1 MSGGTGLSAAA
12 LTLRR
17 LLVVAAALVLVGHG
31 GVELAPRLTAAGSSV
46 VATAGGTPTAGRTAA
61 SRPAAESQPTQTG
74 LMLRA
79 ALAAAVPSGSAD
91 PAAGPG
97 RLPVMAGPLRG
108 APVVRPPTRSTTTD
122 DEDGTSGRGPP
133 GAAGT

>member
-1 MSGGTGLSAAA
+1 MSAAA
-12 LTLRR
+12 LALRR

-46 VATAGGTPTAGRTAA
+46 VAAAGGTPTAGRTAA

-74 LMLRA
+74 LSLRG
-79 ALAAAVPSGSAD
+79 ALAASVPAGSAD

-97 RLPVMAGPLRG
+97 ELRFLAPHLRA
-108 APVVRPPTRSTTTD
+108 APVVRPPTRLTAD
-122 DEDGTSGRGPP
+122 GLEEGTSGRGPP
-133 GAAGT
+133 VTAGT